1 MKRVVALATSVAAT
15 LFVATSA
22 QAADINVVVPETATH
37 GAVVLVTGRIR
48 DNDGRVFATLV
59 DGINDATVYF
69 VSGGGLLSS
78 ALAIGWT
85 IRHKGFRT
93 AVLNF
98 QGCFSA
104 CALAWLA
111 GTKRFA
117 GFNARI
123 GFHSATEVI
132 TKKRVVSD
140 NFEDLFSLERSE
152 RANKH
157 IANYLTG
164 FLGLPPSAVGY
175 VTEAG
180 RDDLTLLS
188 LERGKEHGIEF
199 ERISIPAYNPLP

>member
-1 MKRVVALATSVAAT
+1 MKRLVALAMSVAAT
-15 LFVATSA
+15 LFVATRA
-22 QAADINVVVPETATH
+22 RAADITVVVPETAAH

-48 DNDGRVFATLV
+48 EDDGKVFATVV

-69 VSGGGLLSS
+69 VSGGGLVSS

-85 IRHKGFRT
+85 IRRKSFRT
-93 AVLNF
+93 AVLDF
-98 QGCFSA
+98 QSCFSA

-123 GFHSATEVI
+123 GFHSALEVLP
-132 TKKRVVSD
+132 KKRVVSD
-140 NFEDLFSLERSE
+140 NFEDLFSWQRSE
-152 RANKH
+152 RANKY